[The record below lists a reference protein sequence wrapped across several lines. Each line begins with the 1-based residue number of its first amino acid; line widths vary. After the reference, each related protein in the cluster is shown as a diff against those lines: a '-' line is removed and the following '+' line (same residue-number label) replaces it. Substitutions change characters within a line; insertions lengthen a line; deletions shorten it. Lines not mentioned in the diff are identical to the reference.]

1 MRRSI
6 PEGYIKFPAGRRKG
20 YYMIDKCKKI
30 IGFVILIVAAII
42 SVYVVRTYYPEFYY
56 HTIHLTMAGDVDGLA
71 DYISSFGYGAFLV
84 SIGLLIFCNVFGIPT
99 IPFLTVN
106 GALFGLIPG
115 IIISWIGEVIGI
127 EISFHIG
134 RIFFR
139 RQARAIIE
147 KKHMLTKLDK
157 YSCVKNMALARA
169 IPYSPNILF
178 TAIAVLSKLTCK
190 EHLKATLIGKIPSV
204 IVEVWLGHDLIY
216 FSEHGVRFLVLL
228 ALLVSGY
235 VLHRMYKK
243 RHYFKNK
250 CL

>member
-1 MRRSI
+1 
-6 PEGYIKFPAGRRKG
+6 
-20 YYMIDKCKKI
+20 
-30 IGFVILIVAAII
+30 
-42 SVYVVRTYYPEFYY
+42 
-56 HTIHLTMAGDVDGLA
+56 
-71 DYISSFGYGAFLV
+71 
-84 SIGLLIFCNVFGIPT
+84 
-99 IPFLTVN
+99 
-106 GALFGLIPG
+106 
-115 IIISWIGEVIGI
+115 
-127 EISFHIG
+127 
-134 RIFFR
+134 
-139 RQARAIIE
+139 
-147 KKHMLTKLDK
+147 MLTKLDK

-228 ALLVSGY
+228 ALLVGGY

>member
-1 MRRSI
+1 
-6 PEGYIKFPAGRRKG
+6 
-20 YYMIDKCKKI
+20 MIDKCKNL
-30 IGFVILIVAAII
+30 IGLLILIAAAVI
-42 SVYVVRTYYPEFYY
+42 SVYLVRMYYPEFYY

-84 SIGLLIFCNVFGIPT
+84 SIGLLIFYNLQGILQF
-99 IPFLTVN
+99 IHTVN
-106 GALFGLIPG
+106 GALFGLLSG
-115 IIISWIGEVIGI
+115 IFISWVGEVIGI

-139 RQARAIIE
+139 KEARRLIE

-178 TAIAVLSKLTCK
+178 TAIAVLSKLTSR
-190 EHLKATLIGKIPSV
+190 EHLKSTLIGKIPSV
-204 IVEVWLGHDLIY
+204 IIEVWLGHDLIY
-216 FSEHGVRFLVLL
+216 FSEHGTRFIVLL
-228 ALLVSGY
+228 FLLLAAY
-235 VLHRMYKK
+235 IIHKMYKK
-243 RHYFKNK
+243 RRCFNNK